1 MAKLYHKVQ
10 GGSAVVTKLPKEE
23 QLNWAASKAAGRIT
37 EVAVLAPIKLGCVA
51 GERRTYEERAL
62 AVIESFASQIEHGL
76 PNLLQ
81 LVPSIHFGR
90 ITLIRPEHYLLYS
103 EIDEVK
109 YYDKARK
116 RKGKQPVKAKR
127 RADPAGDVPMPSDPY
142 VELPANWTFGPP
154 PPMADL
160 KLRSFLLT
168 SVEFDGDLRAYFR
181 DIGVQLNSKFNR
193 IFENCE
199 NFPGTS
205 NFESFWLWIRRYQ
218 ISTNLFYSA
227 YPDLSVTRIKA
238 LQAFKRNF
246 DAFVAQVRPAG
257 GACAGSM
264 DELFDQFLR
273 ENQQIAS
280 GFPTAGGMYLAPG
293 CHREDGQ

>member
-10 GGSAVVTKLPKEE
+10 GGPAVVTKLPKEE

-127 RADPAGDVPMPSDPY
+127 RADPAGVVPLPSDPY
-142 VELPANWTFGPP
+142 VELAANWTFGPP

-257 GACAGSM
+257 GAGAGSM
-264 DELFDQFLR
+264 DDRFDQFLR